1 MSIDGRSMCPDTGMC
16 VHSTSDHSLN
26 AAVLT
31 GAKLSAGVEELQFD
45 FDSAMLAIL
54 WLSS

>member
-1 MSIDGRSMCPDTGMC
+1 VSIDGRSMCPDTGMC